1 MNMRDRLFSQ
11 TWRATA
17 PLLVWTAHFALCYG
31 LTAAECSPALARQ
44 QPSMAVLWLA
54 TALALAACAWMLWR
68 ARAVLDGGA
77 GLVQLAQAG
86 SAVLALAGIGWTA
99 VPLLLLGGCG

>member
-1 MNMRDRLFSQ
+1 MNMRERLFGQ
-11 TWRATA
+11 IWRATA
-17 PLLVWTAHFALCYG
+17 PLVVWAAHFTVCYALA
-31 LTAAECSPALARQ
+31 AAECSPALARQ
-44 QPSMAVLWLA
+44 QPSTAVLWVA
-54 TALALAACAWMLWR
+54 TGLALAVCLWMLRR
-68 ARAVLDGGA
+68 ARAVLEGDA

>member
-1 MNMRDRLFSQ
+1 MRERLLGQ

-17 PLLVWTAHFALCYG
+17 PLVLWAAHFSVCYALV
-31 LTAAECSPALARQ
+31 AAECSPALARQ
-44 QPSMAVLWLA
+44 PSMAVLWLA
-54 TALALAACAWMLWR
+54 TGVALATCLWMLWR
-68 ARAVLDGGA
+68 ARAVLEGGA